1 MYYDYLNFIDADRLN
16 GYKSCKLPKPN
27 CIPVSD
33 ENGKIDKGFI
43 PTCEKSSPH
52 CIPISDENGKIDK
65 NYIPTCVEPTP
76 NCIPISDE
84 TGKISN
90 KWLQLPDKGLIY
102 TAYSK
107 ITASS
112 VGHPITYTFDFTD
125 WYNDYKKIK
134 NDIQPSDFL
143 VIPIVTFS
151 IFRIAN
157 PNPQHESNGPPSLG
171 DYFYV
176 DYNSSAPTYLD
187 GTGYKFILN
196 LGSTGTSS
204 DGGTHPYS
212 TKGYA
217 GFIINFLGGPKGV
230 LFKYY
235 GEVTNV

>member
-1 MYYDYLNFIDADRLN
+1 
-16 GYKSCKLPKPN
+16 
-27 CIPVSD
+27 
-33 ENGKIDKGFI
+33 
-43 PTCEKSSPH
+43 
-52 CIPISDENGKIDK
+52 
-65 NYIPTCVEPTP
+65 
-76 NCIPISDE
+76 
-84 TGKISN
+84 
-90 KWLQLPDKGLIY
+90 LQLPDKGLIY

-112 VGHPITYTFDFTD
+112 VGQPIIYTFDFTD

-151 IFRIAN
+151 IFRVAN
-157 PNPQHESNGPPSLG
+157 PHPQYESGSPSLG

-187 GTGYKFILN
+187 GTGYKFTLN
-196 LGSTGTSS
+196 LGATGTSS
-204 DGGTHPYS
+204 DGGTHSYS